1 MPEKIIAL
9 IEGMTAHAEFSKGS
23 EVFKNGDFGQSLFL
37 VLKGEIEIRLYTSDR
52 GYKRLAKYGPGTYFG
67 EIAFLTPG
75 PRSASA
81 VVTQDAEIMEIDRE
95 DIMAMDHDAKA
106 DLALYL
112 LYEIGGTLGEELRRS
127 VADIYRLEQW

>member
-1 MPEKIIAL
+1 MPENIIAL
-9 IEGMTAHAEFSKGS
+9 IEGMTAHAAFSKGS

-37 VLKGEIEIRLYTSDR
+37 VLKGEIEIRLYTSVR

-67 EIAFLTPG
+67 EIAFLIPG
-75 PRSASA
+75 PRAASA

-127 VADIYRLEQW
+127 AADIYRLEQW

>member
-1 MPEKIIAL
+1 MPENIIAL
-9 IEGMTAHAEFSKGS
+9 IEGITAPAVLSEGN

-37 VLKGEIEIRLYTSDR
+37 VLKGEIEIRLYTSVR

-75 PRSASA
+75 PRAASA
-81 VVTQDAEIMEIDRE
+81 VVTQDAEILEIDRD
-95 DIMAMDHDAKA
+95 DIMAMEQAAKA

-127 VADIYRLEQW
+127 TADIYRLEQW